1 MEDKQNN
8 HNKDEVNFI
17 PLIIFDKDIQITDE
31 GIAYLK
37 SFNNKVIENS
47 NNFI

>member
-8 HNKDEVNFI
+8 NNKEEINFI

-37 SFNNKVIENS
+37 SFNNKVIKIS